1 MDDKKISKVEKGSFT
16 SEWIIYFIVTVSV
29 LSVLVLNF
37 YFEKKA
43 FLETKKEQ
51 LGQNLEI
58 AHSAFL
64 DRIELTSCA
73 LKDVDSQILH
83 LDKENINKY
92 LHHINKLLPFLNH
105 LSIAQKSGNILYS
118 SKKDGI
124 LPPDSSLFK
133 SENFL
138 KSNFFFKSSYNDIN
152 DKYPLNLI
160 YKLEAKNDLFVIAN
174 FNQDNFI
181 KCFDF
186 LFCSDKTN
194 AFLVSPSGFTSIL
207 TSPKN
212 GNTEK
217 ILTLYQAF
225 YKKHANSLKDSSIFL
240 EKLDIYQKDAL
251 VGFLNITIPQINLNG
266 GFTIGAFSSL
276 DDLFLDLDR
285 KNQTVFTL
293 FFIISIIG
301 AYLLF
306 KSHEKRKVLAKLQ
319 YELQLR
325 EKIRLES
332 LVYIDELTNIANRR
346 FFDVMYKKEFKNSFR
361 NKTSLSI
368 IFCDIDFFKDYN
380 DFYGHQAG
388 DEALKTI
395 AQTLKS
401 SLCRSHDL
409 VARYGGEEFIILL
422 PSTTAKKAK
431 SVALKMR
438 NNVRDLKILHKKSL
452 VSKYITLSYG
462 IASLIPNDEKDFMKL
477 LKNADAALYEAK
489 NSGRDKISIASV

>member
-1 MDDKKISKVEKGSFT
+1 M
-16 SEWIIYFIVTVSV
+16 
-29 LSVLVLNF
+29 
-37 YFEKKA
+37 
-43 FLETKKEQ
+43 
-51 LGQNLEI
+51 
-58 AHSAFL
+58 
-64 DRIELTSCA
+64 
-73 LKDVDSQILH
+73 
-83 LDKENINKY
+83 
-92 LHHINKLLPFLNH
+92 
-105 LSIAQKSGNILYS
+105 
-118 SKKDGI
+118 
-124 LPPDSSLFK
+124 
-133 SENFL
+133 
-138 KSNFFFKSSYNDIN
+138 
-152 DKYPLNLI
+152 
-160 YKLEAKNDLFVIAN
+160 
-174 FNQDNFI
+174 
-181 KCFDF
+181 
-186 LFCSDKTN
+186 
-194 AFLVSPSGFTSIL
+194 
-207 TSPKN
+207 
-212 GNTEK
+212 
-217 ILTLYQAF
+217 
-225 YKKHANSLKDSSIFL
+225 
-240 EKLDIYQKDAL
+240 
-251 VGFLNITIPQINLNG
+251 
-266 GFTIGAFSSL
+266 

-332 LVYIDELTNIANRR
+332 LVYIDELANIANRR

-462 IASLIPNDEKDFMKL
+462 IASLIPNDEKDFIKL